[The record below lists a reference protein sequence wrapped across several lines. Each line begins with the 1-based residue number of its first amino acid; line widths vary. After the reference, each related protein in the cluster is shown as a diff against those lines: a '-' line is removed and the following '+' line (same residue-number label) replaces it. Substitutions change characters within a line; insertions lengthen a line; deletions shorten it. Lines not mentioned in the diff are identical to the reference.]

1 MSTLQG
7 FGGVAPIMKGNIM
20 KIFKTNID
28 LKSMFHVKPKKLN
41 DNFGVS
47 FVTGYQGSGKTYLAI
62 YMLYKY
68 IEPNRKIYTNIRSL
82 KIPNRTIEYFEKIDD
97 IVENIEMD
105 RVFVIDE
112 ISKKYTKECKQDK
125 LFYSWLQQSR
135 KRRRTTILITQEYIQ
150 IPFWLRGIARYVY
163 TTTKMPFLPLF
174 VTYKGYAYLSEDTK
188 EWQIDPEEKYIYKRN
203 KYICSFYDTMEPI
216 NTL

>member
-1 MSTLQG
+1 
-7 FGGVAPIMKGNIM
+7 M
-20 KIFKTNID
+20 KIFNTNID
-28 LKSMFHVKPKKLN
+28 IKSMFRPRPKQIK

-47 FVTGYQGSGKTYLAI
+47 FITGYQGSGKTYLAVYI
-62 YMLYKY
+62 LVKY
-68 IEPNRKIYTNIRSL
+68 IEPNRKIYTNIKSL
-82 KIPNRTIEYFEKIDD
+82 HIPNREIEYFEKIDD
-97 IVENIEMD
+97 IVENVEMD

-112 ISKKYTKECKQDK
+112 ISKKYTKDCKQDR

-163 TTTKMPFLPLF
+163 TTTKILFLPIF
-174 VTYKGYAYLSEDTK
+174 KTYKGFAYLSEDTK
-188 EWQIDPEEKYIYKRN
+188 EWEIDPQEIYIYKRN
-203 KYICSFYDTMEPI
+203 KYITSYYDTMEPI

>member
-1 MSTLQG
+1 
-7 FGGVAPIMKGNIM
+7 M
-20 KIFKTNID
+20 KIFNTNID
-28 LKSMFHVKPKKLN
+28 IKSMFRPKPKQIK

-47 FVTGYQGSGKTYLAI
+47 FITGYQGSGKTYLAVYI
-62 YMLYKY
+62 LVKY
-68 IEPNRKIYTNIRSL
+68 IEPNRKIYTNIKSL
-82 KIPNRTIEYFEKIDD
+82 HIPNREIEYFEKIDD
-97 IVENIEMD
+97 IIENIEMD

-112 ISKKYTKECKQDK
+112 ISKKYTKDCKQDR

-163 TTTKMPFLPLF
+163 TTTKILFLPIF
-174 VTYKGYAYLSEDTK
+174 KTYKGFAYLSEDTK
-188 EWQIDPEEKYIYKRN
+188 EWEIDPQEIYIYKRN
-203 KYICSFYDTMEPI
+203 KYIASYYDTMEPI